1 MYEPVF
7 QTTSGNIFKYRYRI
21 TVVFMVDLSNY
32 ELVVTGTKQQTGF
45 WFQLTQKSHEFPQ
58 NHHEYAILISTY
70 FNLSCFSEVLFQMIT
85 EKKQV
90 MSPFF
95 NEPHEADFQSM
106 SGSRWSRFCRFLKW
120 GCPKSS
126 LVGGLEHFLFSIMY
140 GIILPID

>member
-58 NHHEYAILISTY
+58 NHHEYAILTSTY

-85 EKKQV
+85 EKKSGDVALLQRTARSRLSIHVRVQV
-90 MSPFF
+90 VQVLPLPKMGMPQIITGWWFGTFF
-95 NEPHEADFQSM
+95 IFHNVWDNPS
-106 SGSRWSRFCRFLKW
+106 
-120 GCPKSS
+120 
-126 LVGGLEHFLFSIMY
+126 Y
-140 GIILPID
+140 